1 MVFQLS
7 KSLWW
12 NCSSKEWSI
21 LKRSNVNLDK
31 FRDKFDQFVSL
42 FLQYGHIPFDVQL
55 LKGVFKCRIVC
66 KTICVAFLCIL
77 VICVVWTTHHLGFA
91 MTKRGDVLLCR
102 SSRLHQRMKS
112 YLCSTSPLHF
122 RYFKCHHSP
131 KSKRHQVWKPHQN
144 IPKLKAL
151 PAIPST
157 QSFRSLRIDWSAPW
171 SRSLWREIC
180 RSWRETRLQ
189 HEYTDPSNKWGYHG
203 LSAAIPVRNKLYHV
217 ISDRGDDHHNLQEKD
232 LQP

>member
-112 YLCSTSPLHF
+112 YLCSTSPLSLETPPKHT
-122 RYFKCHHSP
+122 KTKGSPSHSKHP
-131 KSKRHQVWKPHQN
+131 ILQIAEDRLERAVEQESVKGN
-144 IPKLKAL
+144 L
-151 PAIPST
+151 PELTGNQITTWVYRP
-157 QSFRSLRIDWSAPW
+157 
-171 SRSLWREIC
+171 
-180 RSWRETRLQ
+180 
-189 HEYTDPSNKWGYHG
+189 
-203 LSAAIPVRNKLYHV
+203 
-217 ISDRGDDHHNLQEKD
+217 
-232 LQP
+232 